1 MPANAAVTLDLKA
14 NTASASQGL
23 DTLKKQ
29 LTELQKQGGTFLGS
43 FKAQTAMR
51 AVSAAVGQADTFL
64 SAVAP
69 DVAGSKWAKAASS
82 AAASG
87 AQLAAAFAPLAPP
100 FGAVVGASIGTV
112 AGALKSLKDSSR
124 EAAKAVAAAAAAEKD
139 RGRKHNDVVGE
150 ERWQWEN
157 ADAAGRGKKQAE
169 ARERIRKAE
178 WKLENG
184 MSVSASDVYGVAN
197 WDQSL
202 ALRLVEAATKQNGGK
217 VPEDLQVLRT
227 QLRGNAFYDIAK
239 SSGNGLKADIA
250 WQKYN
255 EAFQSG
261 DYGAGNW
268 IGRARSFDERYDAA
282 YAASLEKPGKD
293 GAASSGAAAPN
304 LAALLGGGPSADS
317 LSSIG
322 LGFTGTRRDSQ
333 ETLEL
338 LRRIADSSDRTARKD
353 GGLK

>member
-23 DTLKKQ
+23 DALKKQ
-29 LTELQKQGGTFLGS
+29 LETLQKQGGSFLSG

-51 AVSAAVGQADTFL
+51 AVNAAVGQADAFL

-69 DVAGSKWAKAASS
+69 EATGSAWAKAARG

-100 FGAVVGASIGTV
+100 FGAVVGATIGTV

-124 EAAKAVAAAAAAEKD
+124 EAAKAVAAAATAEKE

-157 ADAAGRGKKQAE
+157 AGEAGRGKLQAD
-169 ARERIRKAE
+169 ARERIRKAK

-184 MSVSASDVYGVAN
+184 MSISDADVYGVAN

-255 EAFQSG
+255 EASQSG

-268 IGRARSFDERYDAA
+268 IGRARSFDARYDAA
-282 YAASLEKPGKD
+282 YAASLEKPGTAAATA
-293 GAASSGAAAPN
+293 AASSLRSASAESSSN
-304 LAALLGGGPSADS
+304 VCVTSRPS
-317 LSSIG
+317 
-322 LGFTGTRRDSQ
+322 
-333 ETLEL
+333 
-338 LRRIADSSDRTARKD
+338 LRP
-353 GGLK
+353 

>member
-29 LTELQKQGGTFLGS
+29 LTELQKQGGTFLSG

-157 ADAAGRGKKQAE
+157 ADAAGRGKMQAD
-169 ARERIRKAE
+169 ARERIRKAK
-178 WKLENG
+178 WKLDNG
-184 MSVSASDVYGVAN
+184 MSISDSDVYGVAN
-197 WDQSL
+197 WDRAL
-202 ALRLVEAATKQNGGK
+202 ALRLGAEAKRQNGGQMPK
-217 VPEDLQVLRT
+217 GLRVLMGQLQSE
-227 QLRGNAFYDIAK
+227 AYSEIADRNK
-239 SSGNGLKADIA
+239 WEGA
-250 WQKYN
+250 KYLQAVRMQ
-255 EAFQSG
+255 EA
-261 DYGAGNW
+261 AEKE
-268 IGRARSFDERYDAA
+268 GRAGRRGEARTFDERYDAA